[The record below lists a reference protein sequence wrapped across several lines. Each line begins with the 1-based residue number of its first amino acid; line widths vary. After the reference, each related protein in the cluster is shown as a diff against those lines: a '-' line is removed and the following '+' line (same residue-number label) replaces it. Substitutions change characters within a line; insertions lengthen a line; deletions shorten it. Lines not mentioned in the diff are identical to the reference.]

1 MGSRSLTAEP
11 ISKEKEMGCTR
22 QLTPLLHSSNE
33 GCPDAIP
40 NSPMNDNFERERKKK
55 VKKMEN
61 FLISKAVTTV
71 FSSHIDMEVKFER
84 VEIFVQ

>member
-11 ISKEKEMGCTR
+11 ISKEKEMGYTR

-40 NSPMNDNFERERKKK
+40 NSPMNDNFEREKKESE
-55 VKKMEN
+55 EN
-61 FLISKAVTTV
+61 GELPHF
-71 FSSHIDMEVKFER
+71 
-84 VEIFVQ
+84 